1 MIIAYQN
8 HRRVK
13 DMVASERPQE
23 RLESLGVEA
32 LSDRELLAMI
42 LRTGTRLI
50 DVLSISEDLL
60 HEAGSLANL
69 LRWSAED
76 FSKIHGIGKVKALQL
91 ISVMQFAKRLLSE
104 EEGQEV
110 RFDNSAMVAQHFRHL
125 TAGAEVEHFW
135 VLCLDRKNRLL
146 KRIEVTKGTATN
158 CLAHPRE
165 VFREAIRH
173 NASAIVAVH
182 NHPSG
187 DPAPSSADIQ
197 VTRQLRDSAKI
208 VGIELTDHIIIG
220 YKPGDPQGL
229 GYYSFND
236 AGLTQS
242 I

>member
-1 MIIAYQN
+1 MNIAYPS

-23 RLESLGVEA
+23 RLENLGVEA

-42 LRTGTRLI
+42 LRTGTPGI
-50 DVLSISEDLL
+50 DVLSMSEDLL

-76 FSKIHGIGKVKALQL
+76 FRKIHGIGKVKALQL
-91 ISVMQFAKRLLSE
+91 ISVMQFAKRLLTE
-104 EEGQEV
+104 EDSKEI
-110 RFDNSAMVAQHFRHL
+110 RFNNSAMIAQHFRNL
-125 TAGAEVEHFW
+125 VAGAEVERFW

-173 NASAIVAVH
+173 NATAIVAVH

-187 DPAPSSADIQ
+187 DPAPSRADIQ
-197 VTRQLRDSAKI
+197 VTRQLRESAKI

-220 YKPGDPQGL
+220 YKPRDPEGL
-229 GYYSFND
+229 GYYSFNE
-236 AGLTQS
+236 AGLA
-242 I
+242 

>member
-1 MIIAYQN
+1 MSIAYPN

-13 DMVASERPQE
+13 DMVANERPQE
-23 RLESLGVEA
+23 RLENLGVEA

-42 LRTGTRLI
+42 LRTGTPGI
-50 DVLSISEDLL
+50 DVLSMSGDLL
-60 HEAGSLANL
+60 HEAGSIANL

-76 FSKIHGIGKVKALQL
+76 FRKIHGIGKVKALQL

-104 EEGQEV
+104 EVGQKV
-110 RFDNSAMVAQHFRHL
+110 RFDNSAMIAQHFRQL
-125 TAGAEVEHFW
+125 VAGAEVEHFW

-146 KRIEVTKGTATN
+146 KRSEVTKGTATN

-173 NASAIVAVH
+173 NASAIVAVQK
-182 NHPSG
+182 HPRG
-187 DPAPSSADIQ
+187 DTAPSRADIQ
-197 VTRQLRDSAKI
+197 VTRQLRESAKI
-208 VGIELTDHIIIG
+208 VGIELMDHIIIG
-220 YKPGDPQGL
+220 YKPRDPQGL
-229 GYYSFND
+229 GYYSFSD

>member
-42 LRTGTRLI
+42 LRTGTPGI
-50 DVLSISEDLL
+50 DVLSMSGDLL
-60 HEAGSLANL
+60 DEAGSLANL

-76 FSKIHGIGKVKALQL
+76 FRKIHGIGKVKALQL
-91 ISVMQFAKRLLSE
+91 ISVMHFAKRLLSE
-104 EEGQEV
+104 EEGKEV
-110 RFDNSAMVAQHFRHL
+110 CFDNSAIVAQHFRQL
-125 TAGAEVEHFW
+125 VAGAEVEHFW

-182 NHPSG
+182 NDPSG
-187 DPAPSSADIQ
+187 DPAPTRGNIQ
-197 VTRQLRDSAKI
+197 VTRQLRESATI
-208 VGIELTDHIIIG
+208 VGIELMDHIIIG
-220 YKPGDPQGL
+220 YKPRDPQGL
-229 GYYSFND
+229 GYYSFSD

>member
-1 MIIAYQN
+1 MSIN
-8 HRRVK
+8 CPNLRRVK
-13 DMVASERPQE
+13 DMVSSERPQE
-23 RLESLGVEA
+23 RLVNFGVEA

-42 LRTGTRLI
+42 LRTGTPGI
-50 DVLSISEDLL
+50 DVLSMSGDLL

-76 FSKIHGIGKVKALQL
+76 FRKIHGIGEVKALQL
-91 ISVMQFAKRLLSE
+91 ISVVQFAKRLLME
-104 EEGQEV
+104 EDGKEI
-110 RFDNSAMVAQHFRHL
+110 RFDNSVMVAQYFRSL
-125 TAGAEVEHFW
+125 VAGAEVESFW

-173 NASAIVAVH
+173 NASAIIAVH

-187 DPAPSSADIQ
+187 DPAPSQADIQ
-197 VTRQLRDSAKI
+197 VTRQLRKSANI

-220 YKPGDPQGL
+220 CKPRDPEGI
-229 GYYSFND
+229 GYYSFNE
-236 AGLTQS
+236 AGLA
-242 I
+242 

>member
-125 TAGAEVEHFW
+125 TAGAEVEHF
-135 VLCLDRKNRLL
+135 
-146 KRIEVTKGTATN
+146 
-158 CLAHPRE
+158 
-165 VFREAIRH
+165 
-173 NASAIVAVH
+173 
-182 NHPSG
+182 
-187 DPAPSSADIQ
+187 
-197 VTRQLRDSAKI
+197 
-208 VGIELTDHIIIG
+208 
-220 YKPGDPQGL
+220 
-229 GYYSFND
+229 
-236 AGLTQS
+236 
-242 I
+242 

>member
-1 MIIAYQN
+1 MSIAYPN

-13 DMVASERPQE
+13 DMVANERPQE
-23 RLESLGVEA
+23 RLENLGVEA

-42 LRTGTRLI
+42 LRTGTPGI
-50 DVLSISEDLL
+50 DVLSMSGDLL
-60 HEAGSLANL
+60 DEAGSLANL

-76 FSKIHGIGKVKALQL
+76 FRKIHGIGKVKALQL
-91 ISVMQFAKRLLSE
+91 ISVMHFAKRLLSE
-104 EEGQEV
+104 EEGKEV
-110 RFDNSAMVAQHFRHL
+110 CFDNSAIVAQHFRQL
-125 TAGAEVEHFW
+125 VAGAEVEHFW

-187 DPAPSSADIQ
+187 DPAPSHADIQ
-197 VTRQLRDSAKI
+197 VTRQLRAPDKI
-208 VGIELTDHIIIG
+208 
-220 YKPGDPQGL
+220 
-229 GYYSFND
+229 
-236 AGLTQS
+236 AGNE
-242 I
+242 